1 MTRKLAIFDKRDQ
14 MALLG
19 ACEGDN
25 EFVPVWLMMRC
36 GMHPSDVSAAS
47 SKLVW
52 HFRSGLSLEWKR
64 AKNAQPRREMIPRN
78 VALRLDHW
86 MKRGRK
92 LTRQGYFHLVR
103 RVGDRVGHPEYS
115 PLSLRHTFCLNELRR
130 FNDMPKTP
138 PDIFS
143 LVAIK
148 MGCSEKIVKQHYID
162 LKDWERLGEE
172 DDEPD
177 TREVFD
183 RIEKGP
189 KDVMN
194 ARRGVRASHK

>member
-1 MTRKLAIFDKRDQ
+1 MSRKTAIFDKRDQ

-47 SKLVW
+47 KKITW
-52 HFRSGLSLEWKR
+52 NGRFIEWKR
-64 AKNAQPRREMIPRN
+64 AKNSEPRRELIPKKT
-78 VALRLDHW
+78 APRLEQW
-86 MKRGRK
+86 LKRGRK
-92 LTRQGYFHLVR
+92 LTREGYFQMVR
-103 RVGDRVGHPEYS
+103 RIGERVDHPEYS
-115 PLSLRHTFCLNELRR
+115 PLTLRHTFCLNELRQ
-130 FNDMPKTP
+130 FNDMPKPP

-162 LKDWERLGEE
+162 LKDWERMGEE
-172 DDEPD
+172 
-177 TREVFD
+177 T
-183 RIEKGP
+183 
-189 KDVMN
+189 
-194 ARRGVRASHK
+194 

>member
-25 EFVPVWLMMRC
+25 EFVPIWLMMRC
-36 GMHPSDVSAAS
+36 GMHPSDVSAAG
-47 SKLVW
+47 KKITW
-52 HFRSGLSLEWKR
+52 NGRTIEWKR
-64 AKNAQPRREMIPRN
+64 AKNAEPRREMIPKD
-78 VALRLDHW
+78 VAARLEHW
-86 MKRGRK
+86 LKRGRK
-92 LTRQGYFHLVR
+92 LTREGYFHLVR
-103 RVGDRVGHPEYS
+103 RVGERVGHSEYS
-115 PLSLRHTFCLNELRR
+115 PLTLRHTFGLNELRR
-130 FNDMPKTP
+130 FNDMPKPP

-148 MGCSEKIVKQHYID
+148 MGCTEKTVKGYYID
-162 LKDWERLGEE
+162 LEQWERLGEE

-183 RIEKGP
+183 RIEKDT
-189 KDVMN
+189 KDLMD
-194 ARRGVRASHK
+194 ARREIRGKAKSQD